1 VRPDWGY
8 RAILVALPI
17 LHFTLHVGL
26 GLERGAPDLL
36 AVGLLLLAR
45 ELRMGTAAGVG
56 FVLGLLEDAFSL
68 LAFGANALACTVL
81 GIVGSRSRDLFV
93 GESVLFL
100 VSYLF
105 LGTWLR
111 GALHWLLAGDEVR
124 SDAALSLLVNAPV
137 DAAYATAVGVALL
150 FVTGAWRTEPRG

>member
-1 VRPDWGY
+1 
-8 RAILVALPI
+8 
-17 LHFTLHVGL
+17 
-26 GLERGAPDLL
+26 
-36 AVGLLLLAR
+36 
-45 ELRMGTAAGVG
+45 MGTAAGVG

>member
-1 VRPDWGY
+1 MRPDWGY
-8 RAILVALPI
+8 RAILVALPL

-45 ELRMGTAAGVG
+45 ELRTGTAAGVG
-56 FVLGLLEDAFSL
+56 FMLGLLEDAFSL
-68 LAFGANALACTVL
+68 LAFGANALACTLL
-81 GIVGSRSRDLFV
+81 GIVGSRSRELFL
-93 GESVLFL
+93 GESVFFL

-111 GALHWLLAGDEVR
+111 GALHWLLSGDEVR
-124 SDAALSLLVNAPV
+124 SGAAVSLLINGPV

-150 FVTGAWRTEPRG
+150 FVTGAWRTDPRN